1 MNIGELLAIAAF
13 IISLLAIAYSFG
25 IMANRLEKVER
36 DLNNL
41 GAKVSENFQRC
52 DGDTRELGHRI
63 SGLANNFA
71 RLDERC
77 AALEREEPI
86 GRMRG
91 NG

>member
-1 MNIGELLAIAAF
+1 MMIDISIKIALF
-13 IISLLAIAYSFG
+13 ISSLLGIAFAFG
-25 IMANRLEKVER
+25 KLTSRLEKAER
-36 DLNNL
+36 DLNSL

-52 DGDTRELGHRI
+52 DMDSRELDRKI

-77 AALEREEPI
+77 AALEREETI

-91 NG
+91 